1 MKPVSMSFETGFIAL
16 RKYLRWPTQLLMIF
30 FNLFHLSSSVFF
42 HLLYHPILYISLCR
56 VKVDTNFRYRFV
68 AEIET
73 LAIVF
78 EIDLLH
84 CSLSTLIKFQFYDVT

>member
-16 RKYLRWPTQLLMIF
+16 RKYLRWPTQLL
-30 FNLFHLSSSVFF
+30 
-42 HLLYHPILYISLCR
+42 LYHPILYISLCR
-56 VKVDTNFRYRFV
+56 VEVDTNFRYRFV
-68 AEIET
+68 AESET